1 MNVKKFNIV
10 SEGYDIDEV
19 NKFLKIV
26 TGEFEKLVV
35 KNKELE
41 TTIEEMNGLIAE
53 LDEKNSSVDLF
64 KEELDSYIENRKEE
78 KKTLEI
84 ELDIL
89 EKSVEDYKK
98 TLNKIFYDHM
108 EIVSKLK

>member
-1 MNVKKFNIV
+1 MDVKKFSIV
-10 SEGYDIDEV
+10 SEGYDVDEV

-41 TTIEEMNGLIAE
+41 KTVDE
-53 LDEKNSSVDLF
+53 LNDAIFELEKKNNSVDLF
-64 KEELDSYIENRKEE
+64 KEELDSYIVNRKEE
-78 KKTLEI
+78 KKSLEI
-84 ELDIL
+84 ELSIL
-89 EKSVEDYKK
+89 EQNVEEYKK

-108 EIVSKLK
+108 ELVNKLK